1 MDLAP
6 PPLDA
11 APSPEPSPDPE
22 PVVERPPDRILGGVA
37 ALLSERLDVDAL
49 WIRIGFV
56 LLALVGGVGLL
67 VYAAMW
73 LAFVVGAERYW
84 ARIAGG
90 VLLIG
95 GLPLLLHGRGDRL
108 LTGPWAVLALLA
120 GLTLALWQPRRDI
133 ARRTAGTG
141 VPDVA
146 SSAVPPDAAEA
157 AAAARSPRPAVRLP
171 RSRRPPSI
179 LGRATLGI
187 AMLVA
192 AGGAVIDQANGG
204 RLHPEQWLGA
214 AAIVCGIGLL
224 VGAVAGRAL
233 WLVVPAVLFAG
244 AGFVAGEA
252 ASMDLHPTTVAGD
265 EFIHVGSQTVPGAHL
280 REHVVFGSVDV
291 QIDQR
296 PAQPVTVD
304 AKVGFG
310 EIRIR
315 PAADVTVEVRTR
327 PGDDVRVYGV
337 RRAGGTFTLGPDGQ
351 PAVVVDAHVAHG
363 HVAVERYLGALPV
376 PPVIAP
382 TVPTVPIVPDAGQGE
397 LTEVTDGVAMSTS
410 GAFVLAGGE
419 AVIGADDQVEVGS
432 HYEQGRVTVI
442 ETSAGDFKLLPGG
455 LLATPTDEV
464 LDLHALRG
472 APDASVQTTTGG

>member
-6 PPLDA
+6 PPIDA
-11 APSPEPSPDPE
+11 APQPEPTPDPVPDPE
-22 PVVERPPDRILGGVA
+22 AAVDGRPDRILGGVA
-37 ALLSERLDVDAL
+37 ALLSDRLDVDAL

-67 VYAAMW
+67 VYAAVW
-73 LAFVVGAERYW
+73 LALVVGPERSW

-95 GLPLLLHGRGDRL
+95 GLPLLLHQRGDRFF
-108 LTGPWAVLALLA
+108 TGPWAVLALLA
-120 GLTLALWQPRRDI
+120 GLTLALWQPRRGI
-133 ARRTAGTG
+133 ARRVIPSGAA
-141 VPDVA
+141 DVA
-146 SSAVPPDAAEA
+146 SPAVPPDAADA
-157 AAAARSPRPAVRLP
+157 AAAARS
-171 RSRRPPSI
+171 RRPVVRWPRQRRQPSI

-187 AMLVA
+187 AVLVA

-233 WLVVPAVLFAG
+233 WLVVPAALFAG

-252 ASMDLHPTTVAGD
+252 AGMDLQPTALAGD
-265 EFIHVGSQTVPGAHL
+265 EFIHVGSETVAGAHL

-291 QIDQR
+291 QIDER

-304 AKVGFG
+304 AKVAFG

-315 PAADVTVEVRTR
+315 PNADVTVEVRTE
-327 PGDDVRVYGV
+327 PDDDVRVYGV
-337 RRAGGTFTLGPDGQ
+337 RRAGGTFTLGPAGPPD
-351 PAVVVDAHVAHG
+351 VVVDADVGHG
-363 HVAVERYLGALPV
+363 HVAVERYLGRV
-376 PPVIAP
+376 PERPVIAP
-382 TVPTVPIVPDAGQGE
+382 VVPDVPAGGE
-397 LTEVTDGVAMSTS
+397 LTDVADGVAMTSS

-419 AVIGADDQVEVGS
+419 AVIGPDDHVELGNE
-432 HYEQGRVTVI
+432 YEQARVTVI

-455 LLATPTDEV
+455 LLATPSGEL
-464 LDLHALRG
+464 LDLHALRAG
-472 APDASVQTTTGG
+472 TDASVQTTTGG

>member
-11 APSPEPSPDPE
+11 APSPEPAPDPE
-22 PVVERPPDRILGGVA
+22 PAVEGPPDRILGGVA
-37 ALLSERLDVDAL
+37 ALLSERLGVDAL

-73 LAFVVGAERYW
+73 LAFVVGAEHHW
-84 ARIAGG
+84 ARITGG

-95 GLPLLLHGRGDRL
+95 GLPLLLHQRGDRFF
-108 LTGPWAVLALLA
+108 TGPWAVLALLA
-120 GLTLALWQPRRDI
+120 GLTLALWQPRRGT
-133 ARRTAGTG
+133 ARRPTPSGAADAATF
-141 VPDVA
+141 
-146 SSAVPPDAAEA
+146 AVPPDAADA
-157 AAAARSPRPAVRLP
+157 AVAARSRRPAVRLP
-171 RSRRPPSI
+171 RLPQREPSI

-233 WLVVPAVLFAG
+233 WLVVPAALFAG

-252 ASMDLHPTTVAGD
+252 ADMGLRPTALAGD
-265 EFIHVGSQTVPGAHL
+265 EFIHVGAQTVAGADL

-291 QIDQR
+291 QIDER

-304 AKVGFG
+304 AKVAFG

-315 PAADVTVEVRTR
+315 PAADVTVEIRTQ

-337 RRAGGTFTLGPDGQ
+337 RRAGGTFTLGPGGQ
-351 PAVVVDAHVAHG
+351 PAVVVDADVAHG
-363 HVAVERYLGALPV
+363 HVAVERYLGDV
-376 PPVIAP
+376 PERPLIAP
-382 TVPTVPIVPDAGQGE
+382 TVPGVPGGGQ
-397 LTEVTDGVAMSTS
+397 LSDVADGVAMTSS

-419 AVIGADDQVEVGS
+419 AVIGAGGEVEVGN
-432 HYEQGRVTVI
+432 HFEQGRVTVI
-442 ETSAGDFKLLPGG
+442 QTTAGDFKLLPGG
-455 LLATPTDEV
+455 LLVTPSDEV
-464 LDLHALRG
+464 LDLQALRAG
-472 APDASVQTTTGG
+472 LDAPVQTTIGG